1 MTKDEA
7 IEIIKHI
14 LWTMPD
20 EPPIECNYVEEWLD
34 EDIRIRKALNI
45 AIQALEYDVK
55 RKKKMPLICI
65 RCKKPI
71 HLSMPTFEEVSYTHY
86 SYCEKCL
93 KDALKTLKLFNEAYK
108 KIYDRHWEILNENES
123 ESKKAKLSLS
133 NWVLEVLSVNDEG
146 E

>member
-1 MTKDEA
+1 MSIDEA
-7 IEIIKHI
+7 IRTLTDMKVKIYIPKSAITQRRRNEALDVAIK
-14 LWTMPD
+14 
-20 EPPIECNYVEEWLD
+20 
-34 EDIRIRKALNI
+34 
-45 AIQALEYDVK
+45 ALEYDVK

-71 HLSMPTFEEVSYTHY
+71 HLSMLTFEEVSYTHY

-93 KDALKTLKLFNEAYK
+93 RDALKTLKLFDEAYK
-108 KIYDRHWEILNENES
+108 KIYDHHLEILNESES